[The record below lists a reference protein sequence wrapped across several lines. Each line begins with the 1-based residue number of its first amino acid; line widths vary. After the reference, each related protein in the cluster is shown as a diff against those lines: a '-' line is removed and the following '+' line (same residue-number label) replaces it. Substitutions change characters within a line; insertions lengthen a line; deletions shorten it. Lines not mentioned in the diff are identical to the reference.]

1 MPTLAAVQAVIVE
14 AGSVVVGE
22 RPDPVPGTGEL
33 LVGVQAAGLN
43 GADLLQRAGHYP
55 APPGWPADV
64 PGLEL
69 AGVVRAIGPGVERFA
84 VGDRVMAVVGGGAQ
98 GELAVVQERTAL
110 PVPDTLSYVEAGGF
124 PEAFTVAH
132 DALFTQ
138 CDLRPGE
145 RVLVNGAA
153 GGVGIAGVQ
162 LGIVAGA
169 TVVASVRDVHLR
181 DALEALGAT
190 AVDPADAAEHG
201 PYDVILEPVGA
212 SNLKTDIG
220 SLAIGGRL
228 QIIGVGAGARGEVD
242 LLQLM
247 SRRAR
252 IQGSTLRARPLEDKA
267 VAARLVERQVLPLI
281 AARRIRVLVEEV
293 FGLKDVDAAYARF
306 AAGGKL
312 GKIILDISG

>member
-1 MPTLAAVQAVIVE
+1 MRAVIVE
-14 AGSVVVGE
+14 AGTVLVGE

-43 GADLLQRAGHYP
+43 SADLLQRAGLYP
-55 APPGWPADV
+55 APPGWPADI

-69 AGVVRAIGPGVERFA
+69 AGIVRAIGPGVERFV

-98 GELAVVQERTAL
+98 AELAVVHERTAL
-110 PVPDTLSYVEAGGF
+110 PVPDTLDSIEAGGF

-138 CDLRPGE
+138 CGLRPGE

-162 LGIVAGA
+162 LALVAGA
-169 TVVASVRDVHLR
+169 TVVASVRAAHLR
-181 DALEALGAT
+181 GALGTFGAT
-190 AVDPADAAEHG
+190 AVDPADAAARG
-201 PYDVILEPVGA
+201 PYDVILETIGA
-212 SNLKTDIG
+212 TNLESNLD

-228 QIIGVGAGARGEVD
+228 AIIGIGAGARGEID

-247 SRRAR
+247 SRRAH
-252 IQGSTLRARPLEDKA
+252 IHGSTLRARPLEDKA
-267 VAARLVERQVLPLI
+267 AAARLVERQVLPLV
-281 AARRIRVLVEEV
+281 AAQRVRVAVEEV
-293 FGLKDVDAAYARF
+293 FGLKDVNAAYPRF
-306 AAGGKL
+306 AAGNKL
-312 GKIILDISG
+312 GKIVLEIPG

>member
-1 MPTLAAVQAVIVE
+1 MRAVVVK
-14 AGSVVVGE
+14 AGSVVVRE

-33 LVGVQAAGLN
+33 LVGVRAAGVN
-43 GADLLQRAGHYP
+43 AADLLQRAGLYP
-55 APPGWPADV
+55 APPGSPADI

-69 AGVVRAIGPGVERFA
+69 AGAVRAIGPGVERFV

-98 GELAVVQERTAL
+98 AELAVVHERTAL
-110 PVPDTLSYVEAGGF
+110 PVPDALDLVEAGVF

-138 CDLRPGE
+138 CGLRPGE

-162 LGIVAGA
+162 LALVAGA
-169 TVVASVRDVHLR
+169 TVVASVRAAHLR
-181 DALEALGAT
+181 EALEAFGAM
-190 AVDPADAAEHG
+190 AVDPADAAARG
-201 PYDVILEPVGA
+201 PYDVILEPIGA
-212 SNLKTDIG
+212 PNLKTNLD

-228 QIIGVGAGARGEVD
+228 AIIGIGAGARGELD

-252 IQGSTLRARPLEDKA
+252 IHGSTLRARPFEDKA
-267 VAARLVERQVLPLI
+267 GAARLWSRRTGVASPSRRYSRWMTWRRRTHALPQE
-281 AARRIRVLVEEV
+281 ASSAR
-293 FGLKDVDAAYARF
+293 
-306 AAGGKL
+306 
-312 GKIILDISG
+312 

>member
-1 MPTLAAVQAVIVE
+1 M
-14 AGSVVVGE
+14 GE

-43 GADLLQRAGHYP
+43 GADLMQRAGRYP
-55 APPGWPADV
+55 APPGCPADI

-69 AGVVRAIGPGVERFA
+69 AGVVTAIGPGVERFA

-98 GELAVVQERTAL
+98 AELAIVQERTAL
-110 PVPDTLSYVEAGGF
+110 PVPDTLACLEAGGF

-138 CDLRPGE
+138 CGLRPGE

-162 LGIVAGA
+162 LGVVAGA
-169 TVVASVRDVHLR
+169 TVVASVRHAHLR
-181 DALEALGAT
+181 DALEAFGAR
-190 AVDPADAAEHG
+190 AVDPADVAEHG
-201 PYDVILEPVGA
+201 PYDVILETVGA
-212 SNLKTDIG
+212 PNLKADVG

-228 QIIGVGAGARGEVD
+228 QIIGVGSGARGEID

-267 VAARLVERQVLPLI
+267 LAARLVERQVLPLI

-293 FGLKDVDAAYARF
+293 FGLKDVSSAYTRF

-312 GKIILDISG
+312 GKIVLDISG